1 MTISNQARP
10 AQTGFD
16 RLKPDSNRP
25 RPVPIGFDRLKPD
38 QTGSKR
44 TRP

>member
-1 MTISNQARP
+1 
-10 AQTGFD
+10 
-16 RLKPDSNRP
+16 LKPDSNRP

-44 TRP
+44 TRPAESGFDRLKPD